1 MSKTTS
7 VAVHMKPGLTGLL
20 DQQDSEAFLSVVS
33 ALDAFFYAAQQNEE
47 YTIALGRGT
56 NKHDLDSD
64 YTDHE
69 VVYGEIDVPVD
80 RTALLSVL
88 YESSPHDIREI
99 SIT

>member
-1 MSKTTS
+1 LET
-7 VAVHMKPGLTGLL
+7 
-20 DQQDSEAFLSVVS
+20 
-33 ALDAFFYAAQQNEE
+33 FFYAAQPREE

-56 NKHDLDSD
+56 NKHDLDSN

-69 VVYGEIDVPVD
+69 VVYGKIDVPVD
-80 RTALLSVL
+80 RTELLSAL